1 MEVSYANLLSDIYV
15 FPITYRGYN
24 IRVFLSGDYE
34 FLSAMYGRTSCASGI
49 IKSIFKLTNTLNV
62 THLTIGKQPCL
73 WCLVTIDDLEGKL

>member
-34 FLSAMYGRTSCASGI
+34 FLSAMYGTSGASGML
-49 IKSIFKLTNTLNV
+49 KAFLS
-62 THLTIGKQPCL
+62 
-73 WCLVTIDDLEGKL
+73 